1 MVPSQWWLILA
12 LTVAHLS
19 MAFGAAGVQADEP
32 EREFSVTGRATIN
45 GEPARQG
52 AKIAIEVNGEITGL
66 DLVSGDSG
74 KWVP

>member
-12 LTVAHLS
+12 LTVAYPS
-19 MAFGAAGVQADEP
+19 MAFGAADEL

-45 GEPARQG
+45 GEPAPQG